1 MASRPH
7 VAVWGKTGSGKSTVL
22 LGLILQFFGM
32 GADVRFIDGKSE
44 FSSFGTFYG
53 KHKIGSN
60 VAGVVGI
67 LERVKAE
74 VEHRQQF
81 IAELNSQ
88 DGKMGRTA
96 ADLNYRPLVL
106 LVDEIGAILATM
118 APKSQKEMI
127 ESLVAIIMKG
137 RSVGVHVVLATQDP
151 STDTLPSKIRSQF
164 STRILLGSANQ
175 ETQRMA
181 FGEVATTGQVE
192 KFRGFYTCDG
202 LTVQPMRFRV

>member
-118 APKSQKEMI
+118 APKSQ
-127 ESLVAIIMKG
+127 
-137 RSVGVHVVLATQDP
+137 RD
-151 STDTLPSKIRSQF
+151 D
-164 STRILLGSANQ
+164 
-175 ETQRMA
+175 
-181 FGEVATTGQVE
+181 
-192 KFRGFYTCDG
+192 
-202 LTVQPMRFRV
+202 

>member
-151 STDTLPSKIRSQF
+151 RLIHFQAKSVHSSVLGYCLARLTRRHSEWRSGKWQLLDRLK
-164 STRILLGSANQ
+164 SSEGSIL
-175 ETQRMA
+175 
-181 FGEVATTGQVE
+181 V
-192 KFRGFYTCDG
+192 
-202 LTVQPMRFRV
+202 TV

>member
-1 MASRPH
+1 M
-7 VAVWGKTGSGKSTVL
+7 
-22 LGLILQFFGM
+22 
-32 GADVRFIDGKSE
+32 
-44 FSSFGTFYG
+44 
-53 KHKIGSN
+53 
-60 VAGVVGI
+60 VGI

-127 ESLVAIIMKG
+127 ESLVAIYHERAVCWCSCSSG
-137 RSVGVHVVLATQDP
+137 NARPFD
-151 STDTLPSKIRSQF
+151 
-164 STRILLGSANQ
+164 
-175 ETQRMA
+175 
-181 FGEVATTGQVE
+181 
-192 KFRGFYTCDG
+192 
-202 LTVQPMRFRV
+202 

>member
-1 MASRPH
+1 MSID
-7 VAVWGKTGSGKSTVL
+7 ST
-22 LGLILQFFGM
+22 
-32 GADVRFIDGKSE
+32 
-44 FSSFGTFYG
+44 
-53 KHKIGSN
+53 
-60 VAGVVGI
+60 
-67 LERVKAE
+67 
-74 VEHRQQF
+74 

-151 STDTLPSKIRSQF
+151 RLIHSKQNPF
-164 STRILLGSANQ
+164 
-175 ETQRMA
+175 
-181 FGEVATTGQVE
+181 
-192 KFRGFYTCDG
+192 
-202 LTVQPMRFRV
+202 TVQYSDTAWLG

>member
-1 MASRPH
+1 MSID
-7 VAVWGKTGSGKSTVL
+7 ST
-22 LGLILQFFGM
+22 
-32 GADVRFIDGKSE
+32 
-44 FSSFGTFYG
+44 
-53 KHKIGSN
+53 
-60 VAGVVGI
+60 
-67 LERVKAE
+67 
-74 VEHRQQF
+74 

-151 STDTLPSKIRSQF
+151 STDTLPSKNPF
-164 STRILLGSANQ
+164 
-175 ETQRMA
+175 
-181 FGEVATTGQVE
+181 
-192 KFRGFYTCDG
+192 
-202 LTVQPMRFRV
+202 TVQYSDTAWLG